1 MNHDERVTA
10 YRKAA
15 LESLFDRVELVTGG
29 FYSPALVDVLPD
41 GKALPEHEG
50 LTVPATR
57 RATRE
62 EREAVSEITERDY
75 GSAASVALLR
85 SELRCWVVRL
95 DADEFAAL
103 HDEVMFG
110 ASVEG

>member
-1 MNHDERVTA
+1 MNHSDRVTA

-15 LESLFDRVELVTGG
+15 LESLSDRMELVTGG
-29 FYSPALVDVLPD
+29 FYSPALADALPD
-41 GKALPEHEG
+41 DTTAPEHAG
-50 LTVPATR
+50 LTVPVTR

-85 SELRCWVVRL
+85 SELRRWAVRL